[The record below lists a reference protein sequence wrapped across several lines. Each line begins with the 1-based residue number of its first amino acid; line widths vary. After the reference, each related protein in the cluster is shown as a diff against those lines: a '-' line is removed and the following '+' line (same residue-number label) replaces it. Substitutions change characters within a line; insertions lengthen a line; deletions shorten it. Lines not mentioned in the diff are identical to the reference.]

1 MNKYFKGKSPG
12 NKIYFKEDYIQE
24 IAYFLNE
31 KKTGEDVTEE
41 RKAGTEWFFVTLIT
55 LIGCTMIYL
64 EKCCWLAK

>member
-41 RKAGTEWFFVTLIT
+41 RKAGTE
-55 LIGCTMIYL
+55 
-64 EKCCWLAK
+64 